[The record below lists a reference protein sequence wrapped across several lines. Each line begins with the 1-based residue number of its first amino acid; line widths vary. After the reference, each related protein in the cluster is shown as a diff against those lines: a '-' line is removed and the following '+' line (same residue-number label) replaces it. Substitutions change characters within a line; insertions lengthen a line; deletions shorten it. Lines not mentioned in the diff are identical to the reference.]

1 MVAAK
6 DLMPVF
12 PAAQASEL
20 ANNLSA
26 IGGPIG
32 NVGSNTQGVLYI
44 DPFGKLAVDAANFNY
59 TGATARVG
67 INTGSTTHALNI
79 GNPGK
84 AAGISI
90 QNTSDP
96 ITNYERLA
104 FNWTGNVATIT
115 TEAGGTGTARSLQ
128 LLSAATITLTPAS
141 TGNVT
146 AQLSSGGSG
155 AFKVRDS
162 VIGDLWSW
170 ATTGKL
176 TVYAT
181 NTAGGTTGAQTINK
195 PSGTVNFAAAATSLV
210 VTNNLVTTA
219 SLVFAVVRTADA
231 TAVIK
236 NVVPAAGSFTITL
249 TAAATAETSVGF
261 WVIN

>member
-6 DLMPVF
+6 NLTNF
-12 PAAQASEL
+12 FTSYQATQL
-20 ANNLSA
+20 ASNFST
-26 IGGPIG
+26 IGGALA

-44 DPFGKLAVDAANFNY
+44 DPSSNLAVDAANFNY
-59 TGATARVG
+59 TAATARLG
-67 INTGSTTHALNI
+67 LTTGSTTHTITI

-84 AAGISI
+84 AAGFSI

-96 ITNYERLA
+96 VTNFER
-104 FNWTGNVATIT
+104 FSINWTSNIATIS
-115 TEAGGTGTARSLQ
+115 TENGGTGTARSMSFV
-128 LLSAATITLTPAS
+128 SAATITFTPAS

-219 SLVFAVVRTADA
+219 SLVFAVVRTNDT